1 MNNTGK
7 KNMGVLLNT
16 GTPATGL
23 SFGYKPKTKLEVKW
37 KRLLRELIDR
47 TLNRFDAERHGDH
60 CLNSTISDLRRDQ
73 LVSISWNWEEV
84 PCMEGAR
91 DGPSKAVLGQP
102 GWGKYAPCTR
112 PPGGSMSGA
121 AFLRIKKLKGSG
133 IIAVAGVIALW
144 GAQ

>member
-23 SFGYKPKTKLEVKW
+23 SFGYKPKPKLEVKW

-60 CLNSTISDLRRDQ
+60 CLNSAIADLRRDQ

-84 PCMEGAR
+84 PSMGGRAMAR
-91 DGPSKAVLGQP
+91 VKRYWVSRDEV
-102 GWGKYAPCTR
+102 
-112 PPGGSMSGA
+112 SMRHARG
-121 AFLRIKKLKGSG
+121 LLEMT
-133 IIAVAGVIALW
+133 
-144 GAQ
+144 